1 MKGEIIIIYLDNAS
15 GTKTFDS
22 VNDVMLDVLK
32 NHWGNPSAL
41 YELGDDAR
49 KIIERVRDQIAE
61 DINASPEEVIFTS
74 GAAEANSLAIDG
86 YTSANCAM
94 CLTTKMEH
102 SSINDASTIGLYKDI
117 KNDRNGFVKMN
128 HITTPYKRSVLI
140 SVGAANSEIGVIQ
153 DLKEISKIIHE
164 SGNLFHTDATQ
175 LFPERRLDVQE
186 LDIDMMS
193 VSAQKFN
200 GPRGTGF
207 LYVRNG
213 INLDPIIYGSQEGG
227 LRGGTYNTA
236 AIAGMGEALRCTRR
250 FKKTEKK
257 MYVSGYIEH
266 VRNKLLDKLMLIPGA
281 TLNGPPVGPN
291 RLANNINI
299 TVDGVNADRLVTLCS
314 LYGIY
319 IGKGSACKSYDP
331 KPSHVLKA
339 IGLSDEQCFNT
350 VRITVGYFN
359 TEEEV
364 NRAAEIIT
372 NLVEKIR
379 NEEE

>member
-22 VNDVMLDVLK
+22 VNDVMLDVLQ
-32 NHWGNPSAL
+32 NHWGNPSAP

-61 DINASPEEVIFTS
+61 DINATPEEIIFTS

-86 YTSANCAM
+86 YTSANCTM

-102 SSINDASTIGLYKDI
+102 SSINDASTIGLYNDI

-128 HITTPYKRSVLI
+128 HITTQDKRSVLM
-140 SVGAANSEIGVIQ
+140 SVGAANSEIGVMQ
-153 DLKEISKIIHE
+153 DLKAISKIIHE

-175 LFPERRLDVQE
+175 LFPEKRLDVQE

-200 GPRGTGF
+200 GPRGAGF

-213 INLDPIIYGSQEGG
+213 IKLEPIIYGSQEGG
-227 LRGGTYNTA
+227 IRGGTYNTA
-236 AIAGMGEALRCTRR
+236 VIAGMGEALRCTRR
-250 FKKTEKK
+250 YQRTQKNT
-257 MYVSGYIEH
+257 GINHIEYL
-266 VRNKLLDKLMLIPGA
+266 RNKLLDKLMLIPGV
-281 TLNGPPVGPN
+281 TLNGPPAGSN
-291 RLANNINI
+291 RLANNISI
-299 TVDGVNADRLVTLCS
+299 TIDGVNADRLVTLCS

-331 KPSHVLKA
+331 TPSHVLKA

-359 TEEEV
+359 TEEEI
-364 NRAAEIIT
+364 NQAAEIIT
-372 NLVEKIR
+372 KLVEKIR
-379 NEEE
+379 NEDE

>member
-22 VNDVMLDVLK
+22 VNDVMLDVLQ
-32 NHWGNPSAL
+32 NHWGNPSTP

-49 KIIERVRDQIAE
+49 KIIERVREQIAE
-61 DINASPEEVIFTS
+61 DINASPEEIIFTS

-86 YTSANCAM
+86 YTNANCTM
-94 CLTTKMEH
+94 CLTTSMEH
-102 SSINDASTIGLYKDI
+102 ASIHNASTIGLYKHF
-117 KNDRNGFVKMN
+117 KNDSNGFVKME
-128 HITTPYKRSVLI
+128 HITTPNKRGVLI
-140 SVGAANSEIGVIQ
+140 SIGAGNSEIGTIQ
-153 DLKEISKIIHE
+153 DLKNISKFAHE

-175 LFPERRLDVQE
+175 LFPERRIDVQE

-200 GPRGTGF
+200 GPRGAGF

-213 INLDPIIYGSQEGG
+213 IKLDPIIYGSQENGI
-227 LRGGTYNTA
+227 RGGTYNTA

-250 FKKTEKK
+250 FKKTERK
-257 MYVSGYIEH
+257 MYASGYIESL
-266 VRNKLLDKLMLIPGA
+266 RNRLLDKLMLIPGT

-299 TVDGVNADRLVTLCS
+299 TIDGVNADKLVTLCS
-314 LYGIY
+314 LYGVY

-331 KPSHVLKA
+331 APSHVLKA

-359 TEEEV
+359 TEEEIDQ
-364 NRAAEIIT
+364 AAEIIT
-372 NLVEKIR
+372 KLVERIR
-379 NEEE
+379 NEDE